1 MYYNMKMKTTQRNL
15 AQMLQYL
22 TSDREKI
29 LRIPHERLKSLYH
42 MVKEVRFKVFML
54 GLGGKTFFQTL
65 PPSFYIL
72 RLDLPSLITQLR
84 VGPPS
89 LRIFYDFRFYF

>member
-54 GLGGKTFFQTL
+54 HTL
-65 PPSFYIL
+65 ALFSPL
-72 RLDLPSLITQLR
+72 
-84 VGPPS
+84 
-89 LRIFYDFRFYF
+89 FRDTC